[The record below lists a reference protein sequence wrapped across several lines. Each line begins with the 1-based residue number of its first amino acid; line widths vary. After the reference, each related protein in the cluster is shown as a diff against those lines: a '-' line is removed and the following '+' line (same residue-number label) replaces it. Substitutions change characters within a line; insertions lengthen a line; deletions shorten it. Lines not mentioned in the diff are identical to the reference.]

1 MKSEQINDEIQMTNK
16 QLAHLWHIKERV
28 KNKDAIA
35 KHVLD
40 NVNNKTYLSVQ
51 SVHSAHQ
58 KGTDDRAD
66 PKNKSRN

>member
-1 MKSEQINDEIQMTNK
+1 MKSEQINDEVQVTNK

-40 NVNNKTYLSVQ
+40 NVNLKTYLSVLFC
-51 SVHSAHQ
+51 HAAHP
-58 KGTDDRAD
+58 KRIDD
-66 PKNKSRN
+66 